1 MRGTTA
7 VEGAWLPD
15 GYSQISRSYEFG
27 PSGFWTLA
35 PLRYAAKFDP
45 FLSLDS
51 TPHPPPWHNARK
63 GRDQILPSG
72 NPVTTTSTRFVP
84 KAHAEMKMQLQ
95 GMSMTVAQLEFKN
108 PRITQPVSQPL
119 NPQSKKCQQTPC
131 SFQRNSVLG
140 RAAEI
145 EI

>member
-1 MRGTTA
+1 M
-7 VEGAWLPD
+7 
-15 GYSQISRSYEFG
+15 
-27 PSGFWTLA
+27 
-35 PLRYAAKFDP
+35 AKFHP
-45 FLSLDS
+45 FLSLHCARVEGVGWN
-51 TPHPPPWHNARK
+51 PRK